1 MSEAPSKRHCVAAA
15 WEAVNREMPKAVR
28 IYTTTY
34 CTFCRLAK
42 DLLRERRI
50 PFEDL
55 DVTED
60 DEARRWLV
68 EATGRRTVPQI
79 FIGAKAIG
87 GYEELRALDEAGLLA
102 ARVADGTPNA

>member
-1 MSEAPSKRHCVAAA
+1 MSETPSERHCLAGALG
-15 WEAVNREMPKAVR
+15 AVNREMPKPVR

-42 DLLRERRI
+42 ELLRERGI

-55 DVTED
+55 DVTDD

-79 FIGAKAIG
+79 FIDGKPIG
-87 GYEELRALDEAGLLA
+87 GYEELRALDEAGLFA
-102 ARVADGTPNA
+102 PRDAGGTPSA

>member
-1 MSEAPSKRHCVAAA
+1 MASRSSQIAAA
-15 WEAVNREMPKAVR
+15 RGTVNRETPKPVR

-42 DLLRERRI
+42 ELLRERGI

-55 DVTED
+55 DVTDD
-60 DEARRWLV
+60 DEARRWFV
-68 EATGRRTVPQI
+68 EATGRRTVPQV
-79 FIGAKAIG
+79 FIAEKPIG

-102 ARVADGTPNA
+102 ARIAGGTPRS

>member
-1 MSEAPSKRHCVAAA
+1 
-15 WEAVNREMPKAVR
+15 MPKRVR

-42 DLLRERRI
+42 ELLRERGI
-50 PFEDL
+50 SFEDR
-55 DVTED
+55 DVTDD
-60 DEARRWLV
+60 DEARHWLV

-79 FIGAKAIG
+79 FIDEKPVG

-102 ARVADGTPNA
+102 AQIARGTPSA